1 MRKKLLFFLK
11 LVFGLS
17 LLVYLVFFKANP
29 KEIVEVLKRAYFPYI
44 IFAFSLH
51 SIGILISAARWKL
64 LLKNQSSKYSILDLS
79 KSYLVSCF
87 FNHFLP
93 TRFGGDI
100 VRISD
105 TKKIEKG
112 VSASTAIVVIERMSG
127 IIVLL
132 FFASI
137 SSVIKINFVQE
148 SLIILVALF
157 AGVIGI
163 ALFLILWKVLPLG
176 FFNKFKF
183 RRNSLNKLF
192 IKLNEFLFVIKNS
205 LKQKRLMK
213 RVFLLSFL
221 LQLNVIIHYYFIG
234 ISIGVNIPFFD
245 YFFTIPILL
254 LALSIPISINGIGI
268 RELVLIKF
276 FVFYSFSP
284 EYAISFSFLDMIFNL
299 ILGIVGGI
307 IYISRKK

>member
-1 MRKKLLFFLK
+1 MKKKVLFSLKLIFGFSLLF
-11 LVFGLS
+11 
-17 LLVYLVFFKANP
+17 YLVFFKANP

-51 SIGILISAARWKL
+51 SIGILISAVRWKL
-64 LLKNQSSKYSILDLS
+64 LLNSYSSRYSILDLS

-112 VSASTAIVVIERMSG
+112 ISASTAIIVIERMSG

-132 FFASI
+132 IFAFI
-137 SSVIKINFVQE
+137 SSVVKINFVKE
-148 SLIILVALF
+148 SPIVL
-157 AGVIGI
+157 I
-163 ALFLILWKVLPLG
+163 ALFIGIIGIIFFVVLWKVLPIG
-176 FFNKFKF
+176 FFGKFKF
-183 RRNSLNKLF
+183 KNNFLNKF
-192 IKLNEFLFVIKNS
+192 FEKLDEFLFVIKDS
-205 LKQKRLMK
+205 LKQKKLMK

-254 LALSIPISINGIGI
+254 IALSIPVSINGIGI
-268 RELVLIKF
+268 REFVLIEF
-276 FVFYSFSP
+276 FIFYSFSS
-284 EYAISFSFLDMIFNL
+284 EFAISFSFLDMIFNL
-299 ILGIVGGI
+299 ILGIIGGI

>member
-1 MRKKLLFFLK
+1 MKKKVLFSLKLIFGFSLLF
-11 LVFGLS
+11 
-17 LLVYLVFFKANP
+17 YLVFFKANP

-51 SIGILISAARWKL
+51 SIGILISAVRWKL
-64 LLKNQSSKYSILDLS
+64 LLKSHSSKYSVLDLS

-112 VSASTAIVVIERMSG
+112 ISASTAIIVIERISG

-132 FFASI
+132 IFAVI
-137 SSVIKINFVQE
+137 SSVVKINFVKE
-148 SLIILVALF
+148 SPIVL
-157 AGVIGI
+157 I
-163 ALFLILWKVLPLG
+163 ALFIGIIGIILFVVLWKVLPIG
-176 FFNKFKF
+176 FFGKFKF
-183 RRNSLNKLF
+183 KRSFLSKFF
-192 IKLNEFLFVIKNS
+192 IKLDEFLFVIKNS

-276 FVFYSFSP
+276 FIFYSFSS
-284 EYAISFSFLDMIFNL
+284 EYAISFSFLDIIFNL
-299 ILGIVGGI
+299 ILGIIGGI